1 MGVSSE
7 KSVEKKL
14 QRISIESLEPLNYR
28 DVTGDF
34 EDIRNSML
42 EKGQLEPVTVTPKMI
57 EGKESGTYIIVNGER
72 RYRAAKNIIANN
84 VETAFDFSKLD
95 CIVDRSYNLDLR
107 SEDFKL
113 NQLILNEVR
122 KTTTFDT
129 YLAVKSLVDSKK
141 YNKTQISK
149 ALGKDDTWAGKI
161 SNLIID
167 NESFRCFF
175 SGSHM
180 ILNNQTGEIFNSQ
193 TAFQTAN
200 SDIMTEQDKDR
211 LEKFLRSKEV
221 ELPVWEKENGP
232 LFENPELKKFQVNKG
247 FGDDSA
253 PSIWGAL
260 KLVEF
265 WNDFCVDHERKSEAL
280 NLFNKMIK
288 TLMMKRRKS
297 KGDIDSLVKAIRE
310 KYFENSEP
318 QKTEKESSV
327 VTPAD
332 MAKKIF
338 NLFKD
343 IEFSEEQLK
352 ETKKELRF
360 LLKDPKHRDRVKV
373 DISFAL
379 KQIKDEV
386 ETENA

>member
-7 KSVEKKL
+7 KNAEKKL
-14 QRISIESLEPLNYR
+14 QRIGIESLEPLNYR

-42 EKGQLEPVTVTPKMI
+42 EKGQLEPITVTPKMI
-57 EGKESGTYIIVNGER
+57 EGRESGTYIIVNGER
-72 RYRAAKNIIANN
+72 RYRAAKSIIENKTGT
-84 VETAFDFSKLD
+84 EFDFSKLD

-180 ILNNQTGEIFNSQ
+180 ILNNQTGEVFNSQ
-193 TAFQTAN
+193 MAFHIAN
-200 SDIMTEQDKDR
+200 SEIITEQDKDR
-211 LEKFLRSKEV
+211 LGKFLRSKEV

-280 NLFNKMIK
+280 NLFNKMIR

-297 KGDIDSLVKAIRE
+297 KGDIDKLVESVRL
-310 KYFENSEP
+310 KYFEET
-318 QKTEKESSV
+318 Q
-327 VTPAD
+327 PAVEDKPDLITSKD
-332 MAKKIF
+332 MAKRIF

-343 IEFSEEQLK
+343 IQLTDEEVKEVKRELK
-352 ETKKELRF
+352 GI
-360 LLKDPKHRDRVKV
+360 LKDEKHRKRIYLDFSFSVKPV
-373 DISFAL
+373 KEEDSE
-379 KQIKDEV
+379 D
-386 ETENA
+386 